1 MTKHETE
8 VVTAADAPARLKER
22 AAAELALLDD
32 EYKAER
38 RLKKRRTAL
47 AKEERRLAE
56 AVERHRSRLAL
67 VSQAENALQM
77 AQDRRGVG
85 PA

>member
-1 MTKHETE
+1 MTKHES
-8 VVTAADAPARLKER
+8 VNVAPADAAARLQER

-32 EYKAER
+32 ERKAER
-38 RLKKRRTAL
+38 RLRKRLAAL

-56 AVERHRSRLAL
+56 AVERHSARLAL
-67 VSQAENALQM
+67 VSHAENNLRA
-77 AQDRRGVG
+77 AQDRRAIG

>member
-1 MTKHETE
+1 MTKHES
-8 VVTAADAPARLKER
+8 VNVASADAAARLQER

-32 EYKAER
+32 ERKAER
-38 RLKKRRTAL
+38 RLRKRLAAL

-56 AVERHRSRLAL
+56 AVERHSARLAL
-67 VSQAENALQM
+67 VSHAENNLRA
-77 AQDRRGVG
+77 AQDRRAIG

>member
-1 MTKHETE
+1 MTKHEP
-8 VVTAADAPARLKER
+8 VHVTSADAPARLQER

-32 EYKAER
+32 ERKAER
-38 RLKKRRTAL
+38 RLKKRLAAL

-56 AVERHRSRLAL
+56 AVERHSARLAL
-67 VSQAENALQM
+67 VSHAENALRA
-77 AQDRRGVG
+77 AQDRRAIG

>member
-8 VVTAADAPARLKER
+8 VVTAADAPARLRER
-22 AAAELALLDD
+22 AAHELALLED
-32 EYKAER
+32 ERKAER
-38 RLKKRRTAL
+38 RLKKRLTAL

-56 AVERHRSRLAL
+56 AVERHSARLAL
-67 VSQAENALQM
+67 VSQAENALHA
-77 AQDRRGVG
+77 AQDRRAVG

>member
-8 VVTAADAPARLKER
+8 VVTAADAPARLRER
-22 AAAELALLDD
+22 ATHELALLED
-32 EYKAER
+32 ERKAER
-38 RLKKRRTAL
+38 RLKKRLTAL

-56 AVERHRSRLAL
+56 AVERHSARLAL
-67 VSQAENALQM
+67 VSQAENALHA
-77 AQDRRGVG
+77 AQDRRAVG